1 LEKLSAYIGNEKFA
15 IIDTGGH
22 FSHVMH
28 DLQLFFGS
36 NLIGI
41 VEDTE
46 NEHQKYEAALLT
58 NENEYEGDAFA
69 YPVISVARSA
79 LKTQKIT

>member
-1 LEKLSAYIGNEKFA
+1 MEKLSAYIGNEKFA

-58 NENEYEGDAFA
+58 NENEYEGVTLSLTQLFLWR
-69 YPVISVARSA
+69 VA
-79 LKTQKIT
+79 L

>member
-58 NENEYEGDAFA
+58 NENEYEGVTLSLTQLFLWR
-69 YPVISVARSA
+69 VA
-79 LKTQKIT
+79 L